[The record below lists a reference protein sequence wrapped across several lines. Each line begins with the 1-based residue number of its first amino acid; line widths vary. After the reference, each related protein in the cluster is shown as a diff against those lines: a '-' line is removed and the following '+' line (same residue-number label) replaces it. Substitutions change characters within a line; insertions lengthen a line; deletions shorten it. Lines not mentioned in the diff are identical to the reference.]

1 MIQFDWNFVMN
12 LMVPF
17 RQHIKK
23 GECTMTFTNK
33 NKFFQYIVTLD
44 TSHNIFRASLANDS
58 SIYGAGDTIEEAVQ
72 NLEQLV

>member
-1 MIQFDWNFVMN
+1 
-12 LMVPF
+12 MVPF

-23 GECTMTFTNK
+23 GECTTNK
-33 NKFFQYIVTLD
+33 NKFFQYTVTLD